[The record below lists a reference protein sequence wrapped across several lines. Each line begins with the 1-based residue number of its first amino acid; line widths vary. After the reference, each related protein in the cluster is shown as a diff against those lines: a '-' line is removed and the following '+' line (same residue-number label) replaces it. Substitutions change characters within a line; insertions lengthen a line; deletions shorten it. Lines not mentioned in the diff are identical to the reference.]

1 MTKIH
6 FISSLTELL
15 GLMPPVNSYQRKE
28 RSVQGMVQCVA
39 NESVCCMNYQWED
52 GCGLAELKRFRLRC
66 PLTAHWFDIS
76 IIDSK
81 GDSDS
86 WAAQSQLFSW
96 FEAS

>member
-15 GLMPPVNSYQRKE
+15 SPMLPAWYPREEEDSIGTL
-28 RSVQGMVQCVA
+28 QCA
-39 NESVCCMNYQWED
+39 PNASVCRMNYQWED
-52 GCGLAELKRFRLRC
+52 GCALAELKRLRLRC
-66 PLTAHWFDIS
+66 PLTAHWFDVS